1 MRRRTR
7 TLSLAAVLL
16 CAPVLATATPATAQV
31 AARPGTGEAKPLRI
45 MITNDD
51 GFDAPGI
58 RILADRL
65 TAAGHDVTVV
75 APLTNQS
82 GMGTKMST
90 GSSVTVRHPG
100 PKVWAVD
107 GTPGDAVAFGLSVVF
122 AGKAP
127 DLVVSGTNFGTNI
140 AGIANH
146 SGTVGGAVAALEA
159 GVPAFAV
166 STGGLAAPV
175 LESTVNAMHPT
186 SDFVAEL
193 IEHLRKSSPSA
204 RLLPDGLGLNINHP
218 IVGEDG
224 KGLAKGAA
232 VTTQDGQQI
241 LKPNYTDSGNGTW
254 KISVSVDLRT
264 PAKGSDVEALR
275 ADKVSL
281 TPIAADWNT
290 GPLDA
295 AKTAAL
301 LRGFRP

>member
-1 MRRRTR
+1 MRRARL
-7 TLSLAAVLL
+7 LSLAAVLL
-16 CAPVLATATPATAQV
+16 CTPVLATATPATAQV
-31 AARPGTGEAKPLRI
+31 GAQPDTDEAAALRI

-65 TAAGHDVTVV
+65 TAAGHDVTIV

-82 GMGTKMST
+82 GTGTKMSA
-90 GSSVTVRHPG
+90 GSSVTVRHPR

-122 AGKAP
+122 ADKAP
-127 DLVVSGTNFGTNI
+127 DLVVSGANFGTNI
-140 AGIANH
+140 AGIATH

-166 STGGLAAPV
+166 STGGLSAPV
-175 LESTVNAMHPT
+175 FESTVNAMHPT

-193 IEHLRKSSPSA
+193 IEHLRKRSHSA
-204 RLLPDGLGLNINHP
+204 RLLPEGVGLNINHP

-224 KGLAKGAA
+224 KGLAKGTA
-232 VTTQDGQQI
+232 VTTQDKQQI

-254 KISVSVDLRT
+254 KVSVTVDLRT
-264 PAKGSDVEALR
+264 PAMGSDVEALG

-290 GPLDA
+290 GPVDT
-295 AKTAAL
+295 AKTAGL
-301 LRGFRP
+301 LRGLRP